1 MYIFLLWRE
10 ANEEK
15 VIKLNNTIR
24 EITVRRACYMKKKF
38 RNPVYHNLKMNQ
50 VFPQGWMRRQLE
62 IQAEGLCGNLDLFW
76 ADIKDSK

>member
-1 MYIFLLWRE
+1 
-10 ANEEK
+10 
-15 VIKLNNTIR
+15 
-24 EITVRRACYMKKKF
+24 MKKKF